1 MTSPEKSTSTLVYLH
16 GVKNKGPWAEAS
28 NRWRDGLN
36 RGLAAAGYSPLEDD
50 NIIAPTYPDLLLRLN
65 GDPKGKDATVPP
77 ITQSKLSSSERKQE
91 RTNFDKRM
99 AAMERRLADAA
110 GYGPKPIAN
119 VAGVAAGAA
128 FRLKNLREASNYM
141 HDDAVRRG
149 VLNRVIDQLP
159 DSGSIV
165 IVGHSLGS
173 VIAADLLP
181 RIPRHLKVAG
191 MITIGSPLAQG
202 NFDLGKLDTDL
213 KEPPSNLAWWVNFWS
228 HWDPVAALRGAST
241 VVPWLLDVRVSTPMQ
256 PKAAHSAHE
265 YLENEL
271 VGKAIGYALF
281 GSQSTD
287 LAVIETGLDVQL
299 DHDEKLVL
307 ANLRMAHLIW
317 RQLKGSTK
325 QQYGG
330 ALADTQFQVVD
341 DLIAKRKLE
350 GRSIPSAISYLQT
363 SDVGDP
369 DTLRIPVVSL
379 FPTREEAAKDLVTLA
394 VQNPLLPYEVE
405 VKESV
410 RIQAMRQLAVEM
422 QLTARQ
428 GEDVFD
434 ALDEASKALAGKTR
448 FVKWGLMGVG
458 AVAVAASGGLLL
470 PATPG
475 LVGAAALTSAL
486 ASFGPGGMIGG
497 LITAGALVSAGSGT
511 IAVGAMTSGSTPDEV
526 EGILQVQMARQI
538 MRAKWRMSIDQSVW
552 QMWTDLERDLIRK
565 QTRLERF
572 SDKNSRGLKDT
583 ERKLATVRRAIR
595 YSIENDLSPTTQ

>member
-1 MTSPEKSTSTLVYLH
+1 MHQSERTTPTLVFLH
-16 GVKNKGPWAEAS
+16 GVRNKGPWSEAS
-28 NRWRDGLN
+28 KRWRSGLSA
-36 RGLAAAGYSPLEDD
+36 GLEAAGYAGLESIDVVEPSY
-50 NIIAPTYPDLLLRLN
+50 ADLLLKLN
-65 GDPKGKDATVPP
+65 GDPRRNDEPIPP
-77 ITQSKLSSSERKQE
+77 ITPSKLSSSERKQE
-91 RTNFDKRM
+91 RTDFDRRM

-110 GYGPKPIAN
+110 DDGPKPIADM
-119 VAGVAAGAA
+119 AERAATTA
-128 FRLKNLREASNYM
+128 FRLKSFREASNYM
-141 HDDAVRRG
+141 RDDAVRRG

-159 DSGSIV
+159 ASGSIV

-181 RIPRHLKVAG
+181 RIPRHLEVAG
-191 MITIGSPLAQG
+191 MVTIGSPLAQG
-202 NFDLGKLDTDL
+202 NFDLGKLETDL

-228 HWDPVAALRGAST
+228 HWDPVTALRGAAT
-241 VVPWLLDVRVSTPMQ
+241 VVPWLLDVRVSTPIQ
-256 PKAAHSAHE
+256 PMAAHSAHE
-265 YLENEL
+265 YLEEEL

-281 GSQSTD
+281 GSQSTH

-299 DHDEKLVL
+299 DHDEQLVL

-317 RQLKGSTK
+317 RQLKGNTK
-325 QQYGG
+325 HQYGG
-330 ALADTQFQVVD
+330 ALADTQFQAVA

-350 GRSIPSAISYLQT
+350 GRSVPSAISYLQT

-369 DTLRIPVVSL
+369 DTLRVPVLSL
-379 FPTREEAAKDLVTLA
+379 FPTREEAAKDLVALA

-410 RIQAMRQLAVEM
+410 RINAMRQLATEM
-422 QLTARQ
+422 QLTAKQ

-434 ALDEASKALAGKTR
+434 ALNEASKALAGKSKL
-448 FVKWGLMGVG
+448 VKWGLMGVG

-470 PATPG
+470 PAAPG
-475 LVGAAALTSAL
+475 LAGAAALTSAL

-497 LITAGALVSAGSGT
+497 LVTAGALVSAGSGT

-526 EGILQVQMARQI
+526 EGILQVQLARQI
-538 MRAKWRMSIDQSVW
+538 LRAKWRMPIDRLVW

-572 SDKNSRGLKDT
+572 SDKNSRGLKDI
-583 ERKLATVRRAIR
+583 EHKLATVRRAIR
-595 YSIENDLSPTTQ
+595 YSIEKGLSPSAR

>member
-1 MTSPEKSTSTLVYLH
+1 MSNPEKTTPTLVYLH
-16 GVKNKGPWAEAS
+16 GVNNKGPWAEAS
-28 NRWRDGLN
+28 NRWRGGLDQ
-36 RGLAAAGYSPLEDD
+36 GLATAGYSPLEDD
-50 NIIAPTYPDLLLRLN
+50 KIIAPTYPDLLLRLN
-65 GDPKGKDATVPP
+65 GDPRRNDEPIPP

-91 RTNFDKRM
+91 RADFDRRM

-110 GYGPKPIAN
+110 NAGPKPIAN
-119 VAGVAAGAA
+119 IAELAAATA
-128 FRLKNLREASNYM
+128 FRLQSFREASNYM

-149 VLNRVIDQLP
+149 VLNRIIDQLP
-159 DSGSIV
+159 ESGSIV

-191 MITIGSPLAQG
+191 MVTIGSPLAQG
-202 NFDLGKLDTDL
+202 NFDLGKLETDL

-241 VVPWLLDVRVSTPMQ
+241 VVPWLLDVRVSTPIQ
-256 PKAAHSAHE
+256 PMAAHSAHE
-265 YLENEL
+265 YFEEEL

-281 GSQSTD
+281 GSQSTQ

-299 DHDEKLVL
+299 DHDEQLVL
-307 ANLRMAHLIW
+307 AHLRMAHLIW
-317 RQLKGSTK
+317 RQLKGDTK
-325 QQYGG
+325 HQYGS
-330 ALADTQFQVVD
+330 ALADTQFQVVA

-350 GRSIPSAISYLQT
+350 ERPVPSAISHLQT

-369 DTLRIPVVSL
+369 DTLRVPVLSL
-379 FPTREEAAKDLVTLA
+379 FPTREEAAKDLLALA

-410 RIQAMRQLAVEM
+410 RIHAMRQLAIEM
-422 QLTARQ
+422 QLTAKQ

-434 ALDEASKALAGKTR
+434 ALNEASKALAGKTK

-470 PATPG
+470 PAAPG

-511 IAVGAMTSGSTPDEV
+511 IAVGAMTSGSTPDDV
-526 EGILQVQMARQI
+526 EGILQVQLARQI
-538 MRAKWRMSIDQSVW
+538 LRSKWRMPIDRSVW

-572 SDKNSRGLKDT
+572 SDKNSRGLKDI
-583 ERKLATVRRAIR
+583 EQKLATVRRAIR
-595 YSIENDLSPTTQ
+595 YSIEKELSPSTQ

>member
-1 MTSPEKSTSTLVYLH
+1 MR
-16 GVKNKGPWAEAS
+16 NKGPGSEAS
-28 NRWRDGLN
+28 NRWRGGLN

-50 NIIAPTYPDLLLRLN
+50 KIIAPTYPDLLLRLN
-65 GDPKGKDATVPP
+65 GDPRRNNEPIPP
-77 ITQSKLSSSERKQE
+77 ITQPKLSSAERKQE
-91 RTNFDKRM
+91 RTDFDRRI

-110 GYGPKPIAN
+110 DVGPKPIAN
-119 VAGVAAGAA
+119 MAELAAAAA
-128 FRLKNLREASNYM
+128 FNLENFREASNYM
-141 HDDAVRRG
+141 HDDAVRRS
-149 VLNRVIDQLP
+149 VLNRIIDNLP
-159 DSGSIV
+159 ASGSIV

-191 MITIGSPLAQG
+191 MVTIGSPLAQG
-202 NFDLGKLDTDL
+202 NFDLGKLETDL
-213 KEPPSNLAWWVNFWS
+213 KDPPSNLAWWVNFWS
-228 HWDPVAALRGAST
+228 PWDPVAALRGAST
-241 VVPWLLDVRVSTPMQ
+241 VVPWLLDVRVSTPIQ
-256 PKAAHSAHE
+256 PTAAHSAHE
-265 YLENEL
+265 YLEEEL
-271 VGKAIGYALF
+271 VGKAIGYALY
-281 GSQSTD
+281 GSQSAN

-299 DHDEKLVL
+299 DHEEQLVL

-317 RQLKGSTK
+317 KQLKGNTK
-325 QQYGG
+325 HQYGG
-330 ALADTQFQVVD
+330 ALADTQFQVVA

-350 GRSIPSAISYLQT
+350 GRSVPSAISYLQT

-369 DTLRIPVVSL
+369 HTLRVPRLSL
-379 FPTREEAAKDLVTLA
+379 FPTREEAAKDLVALA

-410 RIQAMRQLAVEM
+410 RINAMRQLAIEM
-422 QLTARQ
+422 QLTAKQ

-434 ALDEASKALAGKTR
+434 ALNEASKALAGKTK

-470 PATPG
+470 PAAPG

-526 EGILQVQMARQI
+526 EGILQVQLTRQI
-538 MRAKWRMSIDQSVW
+538 LRAKWRLPMDRSVW

-565 QTRLERF
+565 LTRLERF
-572 SDKNSRGLKDT
+572 SDKNSRGLKDI
-583 ERKLATVRRAIR
+583 EQKLATVRKAIR
-595 YSIENDLSPTTQ
+595 YADEHGFSPRPS